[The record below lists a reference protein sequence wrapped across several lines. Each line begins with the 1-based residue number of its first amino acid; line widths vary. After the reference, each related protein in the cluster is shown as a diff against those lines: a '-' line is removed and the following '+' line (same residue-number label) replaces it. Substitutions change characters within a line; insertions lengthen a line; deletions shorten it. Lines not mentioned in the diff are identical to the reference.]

1 MFSSNIHCFKGKNY
15 FFNFNNDA
23 KKHTQDKLIEKNK
36 RYDYGLFLY
45 EKKKIKILFKIQCFS
60 DKFYEIFDINIKFDF
75 VIEDKNINIHDYYI
89 YKYKNKYLLI
99 TSENN
104 KNSLYSKIYIITLDK
119 YKIIDF
125 QRPKLYKSVYCITK
139 LAKNSNYIFIILF
152 DEIKEENNKIISNS
166 ISNHSK

>member
-1 MFSSNIHCFKGKNY
+1 MI
-15 FFNFNNDA
+15 
-23 KKHTQDKLIEKNK
+23 I
-36 RYDYGLFLY
+36 
-45 EKKKIKILFKIQCFS
+45 I
-60 DKFYEIFDINIKFDF
+60 
-75 VIEDKNINIHDYYI
+75 YI
-89 YKYKNKYLLI
+89 KYKNKYLLI

-104 KNSLYSKIYIITLDK
+104 KNSLYGKIYIITLDK